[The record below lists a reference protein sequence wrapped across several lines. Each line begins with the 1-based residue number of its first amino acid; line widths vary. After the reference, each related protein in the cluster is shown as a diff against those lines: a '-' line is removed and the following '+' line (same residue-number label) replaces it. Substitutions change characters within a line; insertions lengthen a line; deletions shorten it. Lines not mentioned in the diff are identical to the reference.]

1 VSFATGCRTGLLH
14 PEGEGENAMNVPA
27 GINAAIG
34 LALGGWWLGQVDWN
48 GAAEWLRVFLVLY
61 GCWLMDP

>member
-1 VSFATGCRTGLLH
+1 
-14 PEGEGENAMNVPA
+14 MNVPA